1 MKIGVI
7 IAMDEEFQRISEL
20 IGNKTEGQLGVN
32 YLILRH
38 CGVGKVNAAM
48 GAVELIKEENP
59 DCVISTGVAGGID
72 AGLNVLD
79 VVVSDQMVYH
89 DVDCGDGWEYGQIM
103 GMPARYYGEKKLY
116 EAALKLNEIQDE
128 TRIKCGMIC
137 TGDQFITNREALDK
151 IKSKFPEGLAV
162 DMESCAI
169 AQVCHKYNVPFVS
182 FRIISD
188 TPGNTEN
195 HAAQWADFWAEM
207 SGRSFRI
214 TKRFFEEI

>member
-1 MKIGVI
+1 
-7 IAMDEEFQRISEL
+7 
-20 IGNKTEGQLGVN
+20 
-32 YLILRH
+32 
-38 CGVGKVNAAM
+38 
-48 GAVELIKEENP
+48 
-59 DCVISTGVAGGID
+59 
-72 AGLNVLD
+72 
-79 VVVSDQMVYH
+79 
-89 DVDCGDGWEYGQIM
+89 
-103 GMPARYYGEKKLY
+103 
-116 EAALKLNEIQDE
+116 
-128 TRIKCGMIC
+128 MIC

-188 TPGNTEN
+188 TPGNTDN

-214 TKRFFEEI
+214 TKQFFEQI

>member
-20 IGNKTEGQLGVN
+20 IGNKTEGQLGDN

-103 GMPARYYGEKKLY
+103 GMPAR
-116 EAALKLNEIQDE
+116 
-128 TRIKCGMIC
+128 
-137 TGDQFITNREALDK
+137 
-151 IKSKFPEGLAV
+151 
-162 DMESCAI
+162 
-169 AQVCHKYNVPFVS
+169 
-182 FRIISD
+182 
-188 TPGNTEN
+188 
-195 HAAQWADFWAEM
+195 
-207 SGRSFRI
+207 
-214 TKRFFEEI
+214 